1 MELFLNFVLLI
12 VGMVLLIKGAD
23 FFVEG
28 SSNVAK
34 YFKIPSLIIGLTLV
48 SIGTSLPE
56 TSVSIS
62 SAIQNKPD
70 LSFGNVFGSNIF
82 NVLVVI
88 GCCSLIKPMVV
99 SKGIIKYDLP
109 IYFGIIIVLTLFAFA
124 FTPFVIVWYEAL
136 ILFLIFLGYMT
147 FVLYRAKKNP
157 EPEVEST
164 DSEPKKAKPMWLN
177 IIFIIGGLAAI
188 VFGGHLVVEHASS
201 IARHFGMSELLV
213 GLTIV
218 AVGTSLP
225 ELVTSMVATKKG
237 EVDIA
242 VGNAIGSCIFNIIL
256 IVGLSGMISDIPLQP
271 TSYIDLIIMSI
282 AALLIFVFAF
292 KKLKVNRIQGLILV
306 LIYIAYLAFIIYR
319 N

>member
-1 MELFLNFVLLI
+1 MELFVNFLLLI
-12 VGMVLLIKGAD
+12 LGMVLLIKGAD

-56 TSVSIS
+56 TSVSVS
-62 SAIQNKPD
+62 SALQGKSD
-70 LSFGNVFGSNIF
+70 LSFGNVIGSNIF

-99 SKGIIKYDLP
+99 SKGIIKFDIP
-109 IYFGIIIVLTLFAFA
+109 IYVGIIALLAIFAFA
-124 FTPFVIVWYEAL
+124 ITPFEIVWYEAL
-136 ILFLIFLGYMT
+136 ILFLIFLGYMV
-147 FVLYRAKKNP
+147 FVVFRAKKNP
-157 EPEVEST
+157 EVEAET
-164 DSEPKKAKPMWLN
+164 TEEETKKKKPMWLN

-188 VFGGHLVVEHASS
+188 IVGGELVVKNASD
-201 IARHFGMSELLV
+201 IALYFGMSELLV

-242 VGNAIGSCIFNIIL
+242 VGNAIGSCLFNIIL
-256 IVGLSGMISDIPLQP
+256 ILGLSGMINNITLQP
-271 TSYIDLIIMSI
+271 SSYIDLIIMSVSVI
-282 AALLIFVFAF
+282 LIFLFSF

-306 LIYIAYLAFIIYR
+306 LTYVLYLAFVIYR

>member
-1 MELFLNFVLLI
+1 
-12 VGMVLLIKGAD
+12 
-23 FFVEG
+23 
-28 SSNVAK
+28 
-34 YFKIPSLIIGLTLV
+34 
-48 SIGTSLPE
+48 
-56 TSVSIS
+56 
-62 SAIQNKPD
+62 
-70 LSFGNVFGSNIF
+70 
-82 NVLVVI
+82 
-88 GCCSLIKPMVV
+88 
-99 SKGIIKYDLP
+99 
-109 IYFGIIIVLTLFAFA
+109 
-124 FTPFVIVWYEAL
+124 
-136 ILFLIFLGYMT
+136 
-147 FVLYRAKKNP
+147 
-157 EPEVEST
+157 
-164 DSEPKKAKPMWLN
+164 
-177 IIFIIGGLAAI
+177 
-188 VFGGHLVVEHASS
+188 
-201 IARHFGMSELLV
+201 MSELLV